1 MTAGV
6 WLTVIAVALVASASA
21 HGASSGVGWAITEA
35 DPAVAPMVPLSLA
48 PDGRVL
54 MEGWECDATACSAS
68 FCAGSC
74 SSCC

>member
-1 MTAGV
+1 MTARV

-48 PDGRVL
+48 PHARVPQ
-54 MEGWECDATACSAS
+54 EGGE
-68 FCAGSC
+68 
-74 SSCC
+74 